1 MNNNIIFIEADSMN
15 YYEYG
20 IYNTE
25 IKCNVYSYCY
35 YKTTNKIIR
44 KNTTI
49 KFPKY
54 MVLSDDR
61 EKIETKINEYI
72 NSINDDL
79 ESNRENAFRNMG
91 LSEYDFDIA
100 NKYLSYRINSHLSE
114 NILGEQFAAK
124 VKLITKDGIH
134 SKNVE
139 YLQSTARKLKIN
151 IFDLID
157 LDPDILN
164 FLNKISP
171 GKIIIHRDPE
181 NTNQNTFDFIC
192 VPINICHCNFDIE
205 KRNKWIKENS
215 RRLFKIALI
224 RLKNDRSFKK
234 FDIPTNFLKAIMR
247 IDRDGTALFIFELKD
262 ELNNL
267 I

>member
-15 YYEYG
+15 YRYD

-25 IKCNVYSYCY
+25 IKCYVYSYCY

-54 MVLSDDR
+54 MILADGK
-61 EKIETKINEYI
+61 EKTETKINEYI

-79 ESNRENAFRNMG
+79 ETNRENAFKNMG

-100 NKYLSYRINSHLSE
+100 NKYLSYRINSYS
-114 NILGEQFAAK
+114 NNDILGEQFAAK
-124 VKLITKDGIH
+124 VKLITEDGIY

-139 YLQSTARKLKIN
+139 YLRSTSKKLKID
-151 IFDLID
+151 IFDLLEMD
-157 LDPDILN
+157 SDTLN
-164 FLNKISP
+164 FLYKINP
-171 GKIIIHRDPE
+171 GKIVIHRDPE
-181 NTNQNTFDFIC
+181 NTNQNTFDFIY
-192 VPINICHCNFDIE
+192 VPINVCYCNFDIE

-234 FDIPTNFLKAIMR
+234 FDIPTNFLKATMR

-267 I
+267 K